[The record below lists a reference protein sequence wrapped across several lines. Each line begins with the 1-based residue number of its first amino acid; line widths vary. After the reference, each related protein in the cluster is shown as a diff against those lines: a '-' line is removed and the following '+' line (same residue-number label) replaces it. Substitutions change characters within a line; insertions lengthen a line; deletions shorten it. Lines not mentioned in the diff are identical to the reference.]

1 MLGSTTHGSS
11 TVKLR
16 TTLIS
21 IPTEGVWLDGALAHA
36 PDVRGLV
43 VILHSD
49 TYRVPNAQPSHL
61 ADALQAAGYATM
73 AVNLLT
79 RNEASRDPDASFNVP
94 RMTLR
99 LLAAAEW
106 IGHQPPLAGL
116 GIGLVASD
124 TGCGVAIRAAVNAPD
139 RFDAIVCLGG
149 RPDLAGAGPLRTL
162 ATPVLFVTRAQD
174 RAAAILASAY
184 ELITTTRDW
193 RLAGD
198 GESGA
203 RADEAIAGAAADW
216 LQHHLRAPAR
226 VEAHLSH
233 PANS

>member
-1 MLGSTTHGSS
+1 MLESTTDGSS

-36 PDVRGLV
+36 PDVLGLAL
-43 VILHSD
+43 IPHSD
-49 TYRVPNAQPSHL
+49 NYHAPDAQPSLL
-61 ADALQAAGYATM
+61 ADTLQAAGYATM
-73 AVNLLT
+73 AVNLLG
-79 RNEASRDPDASFNVP
+79 RHEAARDPDASFNVP

-99 LLAAAEW
+99 LLAAVEW

-116 GIGLVASD
+116 GIGLVASG
-124 TGCGVAIRAAVNAPD
+124 TGCGAAIRAAVNAPD
-139 RFDAIVCLGG
+139 RFDALVCMGG
-149 RPDLAGAGPLRTL
+149 RPDLAGAAPLRTL
-162 ATPVLFVTRAQD
+162 GTPVRFVIRTHD
-174 RAAAILASAY
+174 RQAEILVRAY

-193 RLAGD
+193 QLVGD

-203 RADEAIAGAAADW
+203 DDASADAAADW

-226 VEAHLSH
+226 AETQVSH